1 MISVPQVNDLFQM
14 SKDGSPYLENF
25 IPTDL
30 DSKGNFEGV
39 QLMFAG
45 SESADQAA
53 ANMEK
58 EMERIRTIQPD
69 LIDNFKEWAGN

>member
-1 MISVPQVNDLFQM
+1 MLFDL

-25 IPTDL
+25 IPPEL
-30 DSKGNFEGV
+30 DAKGNFEGV

-45 SESADQAA
+45 SESAQEAA

-58 EMERIRTIQPD
+58 EMDRIRTIQPD
-69 LIDNFKEWAGN
+69 LIDNFKEWAAN

>member
-1 MISVPQVNDLFQM
+1 M

-45 SESADQAA
+45 SESAAGSGGEHGEGDGPDQDDPA
-53 ANMEK
+53 
-58 EMERIRTIQPD
+58 
-69 LIDNFKEWAGN
+69 